1 LTGHLVFTTLHTN
14 DAASAVVRLADMGIE
29 SYLMAAA
36 LRGVLA
42 QRLVRRL
49 CPACRRIVDADAGSV
64 ARLGP
69 AGHSLLHLTQALPVG
84 CSACREG
91 YRGRVGLF
99 ELMTADAELQEL
111 LRGGQ
116 TMVREIRRRAI
127 DHGMMTLMDDAI
139 EKIRSHT
146 TSIDEVFFAL
156 NQIDA

>member
-1 LTGHLVFTTLHTN
+1 
-14 DAASAVVRLADMGIE
+14 
-29 SYLMAAA
+29 
-36 LRGVLA
+36 
-42 QRLVRRL
+42 
-49 CPACRRIVDADAGSV
+49 
-64 ARLGP
+64 
-69 AGHSLLHLTQALPVG
+69 
-84 CSACREG
+84 
-91 YRGRVGLF
+91 
-99 ELMTADAELQEL
+99 MTADAELQEL